1 MAVKGASTM
10 SLRIAGF
17 LICVAYAIGQESSPD
32 ALQSYR
38 EGLKQNPGDSL
49 IHFRLGEL
57 LFEHRDYQPSANEFR
72 AALKGGPHPTWIDVW
87 AHIDLGEIF
96 DVTGQRSRAAREYQA
111 ALHTRDDT
119 DGAQAFAAKRL
130 EGGNNASSVLHH
142 VSSENLSD
150 AVRRPAVNIPAHY
163 SVEGRVAGLE
173 GTVFLVGSVAAD
185 GSATDFHVVQPLG
198 LGLDDAA
205 IQAARSWIFEP
216 EKIDAAPANQLTT
229 VRAEFLL
236 PANESRWHLLRVVFA
251 TAEGV
256 SRPHFLSAP
265 YPGGDGISPPA
276 RDSASLLKVMGRQAV
291 VTLAFEVD
299 GAGYPKLIRAEEAS
313 EPIWGGEAASF
324 VRNWRFSPARKDGR
338 SVRVPCTIDLVW
350 GEKQFTQ
357 QSLEVAA
364 ATFRALGENTER

>member
-1 MAVKGASTM
+1 MM
-10 SLRIAGF
+10 SLKIAGL
-17 LICVAYAIGQESSPD
+17 LICIGYAIGQDSSPD

-38 EGLKQNPGDSL
+38 EGLKQNPADSL

-57 LFEHRDYQPSANEFR
+57 LFEQRNYQSSANEFR
-72 AALKGGPHPTWIDVW
+72 AALGGGPHPTWIDVW

-96 DVTGQRSRAAREYQA
+96 DVTGQQSRAAREYQA

-130 EGGNNASSVLHH
+130 EGGKGASSVLHH

-150 AVRRPAVNIPAHY
+150 AFPTPAINIPAHY

-173 GTVFLVGSVAAD
+173 GTVFLVGTVAAD
-185 GSATDFHVVQPLG
+185 GSATIFHVVQPLG
-198 LGLDDAA
+198 LGLDDAV
-205 IQAARSWIFEP
+205 IQAARRWTFEP
-216 EKIDAAPANQLTT
+216 EKIDAAPVNQTTT
-229 VRAEFLL
+229 VRADFLL
-236 PANESRWHLLRVVFA
+236 PAKESRWHLLRVVFA
-251 TAEGV
+251 TPEGV

-265 YPGGDGISPPA
+265 YPVGDGISPPA

-299 GAGYPKLIRAEEAS
+299 EAGHPMLIRVQEAT

-324 VRNWRFSPARKDGR
+324 VRNWLFSPARKNGTP
-338 SVRVPCTIDLVW
+338 VRVPCIIDLVW
-350 GEKQFTQ
+350 GEKQFSQ
-357 QSLEVAA
+357 HSLQVAA
-364 ATFRALGENTER
+364 ATFGALVNGTAER